1 MTITGKTG
9 ADKTPTNETSTD
21 KISVQSKTSTRP
33 SKRLVVMLAAGLLVV
48 AGGITLTS
56 VGVASAAADET
67 ARQCAVALKDSA
79 AVTTSRTVSLAKA
92 DAALEAVKSV
102 ALPAK
107 AGTSTVYAARPGNA
121 EVKAVPAVEAVPA
134 VAAEPAVAAIAGR
147 SSGAE
152 LIASVSTARR
162 APVKIA
168 IPTKCTER
176 DSATKILALTA
187 KSAASTRTLDSSVT
201 VLVADFAVFQV
212 DETARIAAEIE
223 AEAARVAAEAAAA
236 EAARVAAAQHA
247 AASRPSSGSVRS
259 GSSSAGGSWSGGS
272 SGTPGGGGG
281 QVGTGAGTGTPRCD
295 NGMGGFMPCP

>member
-1 MTITGKTG
+1 MTITEKTG

-21 KISVQSKTSTRP
+21 KISVQSKTSTKP

-79 AVTTSRTVSLAKA
+79 AVTTSRTASLAKA
-92 DAALEAVKSV
+92 NAALEAVKSV
-102 ALPAK
+102 ALPAN
-107 AGTSTVYAARPGNA
+107 AGTSTVNAARPGVA
-121 EVKAVPAVEAVPA
+121 AVKAVPAVEAV
-134 VAAEPAVAAIAGR
+134 AGR
-147 SSGAE
+147 ASGAE

-187 KSAASTRTLDSSVT
+187 KSTALTRTLDTSVT

-223 AEAARVAAEAAAA
+223 ASRVAADAEAARVAAEAAAA

-247 AASRPSSGSVRS
+247 AASRPSSGGVRS
-259 GSSSAGGSWSGGS
+259 GSSSAGGSSSGGS
-272 SGTPGGGGG
+272 SGTPGGGG
-281 QVGTGAGTGTPRCD
+281 VGLGNPPPGTC
-295 NGMGGFMPCP
+295 